1 METQTEKKSVKNRK
15 ALKQSFTKSSIGLF
29 AMLTLSII
37 LLASVYTYIL
47 QKSYTDIALETEL
60 KRDAESADT
69 IHKLVNEK
77 IGREEFATLRHQ
89 SDENTEMYHEV
100 SSLLNEIRT
109 LNSTRY
115 LYTATRDEENRL
127 IYVVDGLDPNAGD
140 VRHPGDY
147 IEDEMIPYIDKAL
160 SGETVYSQNIVDT
173 TWGPIFTACYPVTS
187 DLTGDSDEIVGA
199 LCVEMD
205 MQSVN
210 GMVERT
216 KRTSIYVGVMAGCVL
231 FLLCAVCFIGC
242 KRKREDEIEQ
252 KFLLSEAAEKAEAAN
267 RAKSSFLLNMSHDIR
282 SPMNAIIGF
291 TDIALNQTNVSE
303 IHDNLQKVKMSSEH
317 LLLLLNNVLDLS
329 RIENGK
335 VRFSP
340 EPVDLH
346 VLIDNVI
353 AIMDGLLLNRDLTFE
368 IHCTPPKKEL
378 CVLTD
383 ATKIREILT
392 NLMGNAVKFTKDGGT
407 ITFETSI
414 KPGIDE
420 RHIVCSYTV
429 KDNGIGMSEEFQKRM
444 FEPFSQEDNGARTHY
459 VGTGLGMAISKQY
472 VELMGGTITVHSKKE
487 CGSSF
492 TVEIPMEL
500 ADSKQ
505 IPEQKPIQ
513 DVSLNGVKVLLAE
526 DNELNAELAITLLE
540 EAGMHVTRAVDGQD
554 AVACFANN
562 PAGTY
567 DVILMDILMPKMNG
581 HQAARAIRAMSKER
595 PDAAKIPIIA
605 QSANA
610 FKEDVQASLDSG
622 MNGHISKPF
631 NIDEVTTAIKQNIKR

>member
-1 METQTEKKSVKNRK
+1 M
-15 ALKQSFTKSSIGLF
+15 
-29 AMLTLSII
+29 
-37 LLASVYTYIL
+37 
-47 QKSYTDIALETEL
+47 
-60 KRDAESADT
+60 
-69 IHKLVNEK
+69 
-77 IGREEFATLRHQ
+77 
-89 SDENTEMYHEV
+89 
-100 SSLLNEIRT
+100 
-109 LNSTRY
+109 
-115 LYTATRDEENRL
+115 
-127 IYVVDGLDPNAGD
+127 VDGLDPNAGD

-147 IEDEMIPYIDKAL
+147 IEDEMIPYINKAL

-173 TWGPIFTACYPVTS
+173 TWGPIFTACYPI
-187 DLTGDSDEIVGA
+187 TGDSDEIVGA
-199 LCVEMD
+199 LCIEMD

-210 GMVERT
+210 GLV
-216 KRTSIYVGVMAGCVL
+216 KRTRRVSVYVGAMAGCVL
-231 FLLCAVCFIGC
+231 FLLCAVCFIGY

-252 KFLLSEAAEKAEAAN
+252 TILLREAAEKAETAN

-303 IHDNLQKVKMSSEH
+303 IHDSLQKVKISSEH
-317 LLLLLNNVLDLS
+317 LLFLLNNVLDLS

-335 VRFSP
+335 VSFSP
-340 EPVDLH
+340 EPENLP

-353 AIMDGLLLNRDLTFE
+353 AIVDGLLLNRDLTFE
-368 IHCTPPKKEL
+368 IHRNIPKEL
-378 CVLTD
+378 YVLTD

-392 NLMGNAVKFTKDGGT
+392 NLLSNSVKFTKDGGT
-407 ITFETSI
+407 ITFEISI

-420 RHIVCSYTV
+420 RHIVSSYAV
-429 KDNGIGMSEEFQKRM
+429 KDNGIGMSEEFQKRL

-459 VGTGLGMAISKQY
+459 AGTGLGMAISKQY
-472 VELMGGTITVHSKKE
+472 VELMGGTITVHSKKG

-500 ADSKQ
+500 ADPKQ
-505 IPEQKPIQ
+505 IPELNLIQ

-562 PAGTY
+562 PADTY
-567 DVILMDILMPKMNG
+567 DVILMDVLMPKMNG

-631 NIDEVTTAIKQNIKR
+631 NIDAVTTAIKQNIKR

>member
-1 METQTEKKSVKNRK
+1 MKTQADKKSVKDIQE
-15 ALKQSFTKSSIGLF
+15 LKQRFTKFSIGLF
-29 AMLTLSII
+29 AILTLSIT
-37 LLASVYTYIL
+37 LLASAYTYIL

-60 KRDAESADT
+60 KRDMENADA
-69 IHKLVNEK
+69 IHKLANKK

-89 SDENTEMYHEV
+89 SDENTEMYHKV
-100 SSLLNEIRT
+100 SSFLNEIRT

-115 LYTATRDEENRL
+115 LYTATRNEENRL

-147 IEDEMIPYIDKAL
+147 IEDEMIPYINKAL

-173 TWGPIFTACYPVTS
+173 TWGPIFTACYPITG
-187 DLTGDSDEIVGA
+187 DLMGDSDEIVGS
-199 LCVEMD
+199 LCIEMD

-210 GMVERT
+210 GLVERT
-216 KRTSIYVGVMAGCVL
+216 RRASVYVGAMAGCVL
-231 FLLCAVCFIGC
+231 FLLCAVCFIGY

-252 KFLLSEAAEKAEAAN
+252 TILLREAAEKAETAN

-303 IHDNLQKVKMSSEH
+303 IHDSLQKVKISSEH
-317 LLLLLNNVLDLS
+317 LLFLLNNVLDLS

-335 VRFSP
+335 VSFSP
-340 EPVDLH
+340 EPENLP

-353 AIMDGLLLNRDLTFE
+353 AIVDGLLLNRDLTFE
-368 IHCTPPKKEL
+368 IHRNIPKEL
-378 CVLTD
+378 YVLTD

-392 NLMGNAVKFTKDGGT
+392 NLLSNSVKFIKDGGT
-407 ITFETSI
+407 ITFEISI

-420 RHIVCSYTV
+420 RHIVSSYAV
-429 KDNGIGMSEEFQKRM
+429 KDNGIGMSEEFQKRL

-459 VGTGLGMAISKQY
+459 AGTGLGMAISKQY
-472 VELMGGTITVHSKKE
+472 VELMGGTITVHSKKG

-500 ADSKQ
+500 ADPKQ
-505 IPEQKPIQ
+505 IPELNLIQ

-562 PAGTY
+562 PADTY
-567 DVILMDILMPKMNG
+567 DVILMDVLMPKMNG

-631 NIDEVTTAIKQNIKR
+631 NIDAVTTAIKQNIKR

>member
-1 METQTEKKSVKNRK
+1 MEIQTDTKSVKDRK
-15 ALKQSFTKSSIGLF
+15 ALKQRFTKSSIGLF

-60 KRDAESADT
+60 KRDTEIADT

-100 SSLLNEIRT
+100 SSFLNEIRT

-115 LYTATRDEENRL
+115 LYTATRNEENRL

-147 IEDEMIPYIDKAL
+147 IEDEMIPYINKAL

-173 TWGPIFTACYPVTS
+173 TWGPIFTACYPITG
-187 DLTGDSDEIVGA
+187 DLTGDSDEIVGS
-199 LCVEMD
+199 LCIEMD

-210 GMVERT
+210 GLVERT
-216 KRTSIYVGVMAGCVL
+216 RRASVYVGTMAGCVL
-231 FLLCAVCFIGC
+231 FLLCAVCFISY

-252 KFLLSEAAEKAEAAN
+252 KLLLSEAAEKAETAN
-267 RAKSSFLLNMSHDIR
+267 RAKSFFLLNMSHDIR

-335 VRFSP
+335 ASFSP
-340 EPVDLH
+340 EPENLL

-368 IHCTPPKKEL
+368 KHCNIPKKL
-378 CVLTD
+378 YVLTD

-562 PAGTY
+562 PADTY

-595 PDAAKIPIIA
+595 PDAAEIPIIA